1 MATRFYVEN
10 YEQLDK
16 KGKEKTRT
24 KFVCPMCGEWVN
36 YWQDKEGRVY
46 LACHQHDSNKHEGV
60 TKEFTPPNE
69 NLITARR
76 ETMSQE
82 EIGTSQALV
91 ARGIPL
97 TGVINKEQATAIL
110 NTIWPG
116 APEVEVYKA
125 AMLCNDCGLHPLLKH
140 VFLVKYDKY
149 KDGKKIGETW
159 STVLGIGATRLMMSR
174 QGTFSYTDD
183 TPRIMS
189 KEEQTRIF
197 GKVDAE
203 NIVAITKLRTRSGEE
218 ASGYGKYP
226 KTGGHLMGE
235 DKGNSRENMAF
246 IRSERN
252 AFGRLFP
259 DAKMPTNVE
268 VVDEQYMETP
278 SGTVDK
284 ETGEIV
290 EGEFSES
297 PDNRGEFEKEG
308 RDVLKET
315 LDKPTKKQ
323 PEASPSEPQQVLH
336 PQEGQK
342 DGKGLKRDPASLETI
357 TDMYKA
363 CHADYGLQP
372 KQVMAELNVNAWTDL
387 TLTPAEAYLQIAA
400 ARG

>member
-1 MATRFYVEN
+1 MITRFYVDE
-10 YEQLDK
+10 YDQLSEKERDK
-16 KGKEKTRT
+16 IRAKYQ
-24 KFVCPMCGEWVN
+24 CPECGEWVN
-36 YWQDKEGRVY
+36 YWVQSGSPTTVKRIY

-60 TKEFTPPNE
+60 AKEFTPPNE

-97 TGVINKEQATAIL
+97 TGVINKDQATTIL
-110 NTIWPG
+110 NTIWKG
-116 APEVEVYKA
+116 APPVEVYKA
-125 AMLCNDCGLHPLLKH
+125 AMLCQDYGLHPLMKH
-140 VFLVKYDKY
+140 VYLVKYK
-149 KDGKKIGETW
+149 GKEGDNW
-159 STVLGIGATRLMMSR
+159 ATVLGIGATRLMMSR
-174 QGTFSYTDD
+174 MGSFSYTDD

-189 KEEQTRIF
+189 DEEQVRIF
-197 GKVDAE
+197 GKVDKA
-203 NIVAITKLRTRSGEE
+203 NIVAITRLKTKDGLE
-218 ASGYGKYP
+218 AQGYGKYP
-226 KTGGHLMGE
+226 ATGGYLMGE

-259 DAKMPTNVE
+259 DAKMPSVE

-297 PDNRGEFEKEG
+297 PDNRGEFEKES

-315 LDKPTKKQ
+315 LNKPTKKQ

-336 PQEGQK
+336 PKTEQEG
-342 DGKGLKRDPASLETI
+342 DKGLKRDPATLETI

-363 CHADYGLQP
+363 CHADFGLQP

-400 ARG
+400 TR